1 MFPFIRASLLET
13 FKEHMSICNT
23 QFLR

>member
-1 MFPFIRASLLET
+1 MASLLKT

>member
-1 MFPFIRASLLET
+1 LLET